1 MGLSIGAV
9 VPNFD
14 YAHFL
19 PDRLASIGAQRRPLS
34 MLVFLDD
41 ASRDASWAAAQP
53 LLDGFP
59 CPVQRHRN
67 PVNSG
72 SVLGQWRDGVARLD
86 TDLVWLAEADDRADP
101 GLTEAL
107 AARLEAEPEAILA
120 FCDSAAIGTDGIRMA
135 DDSQGYYTA
144 FGDDPLAGDLS
155 MPAGEFLARCL
166 CPRNLMVSASAVLWR
181 REVLAAA
188 LAAVEGEDW
197 LCAGDWRVYAEA
209 CSAAADARI
218 AFAGTPLSEHRRHD
232 GSVTGRTPRARH
244 LGEVVAMHALLR
256 RRLGAAPQRE
266 EAMRRH
272 LDDLRHAWQ
281 LVRAGMGGQAGG

>member
-1 MGLSIGAV
+1 MALSIGAV

-14 YAHFL
+14 YARFL
-19 PDRLASIGAQRRPLS
+19 PERLASIGAQSRAPS

-41 ASRDASWAAAQP
+41 ASLDDSWMVAQS
-53 LLDGFP
+53 LLDDFP

-67 PVNSG
+67 AVNSG

-101 GLTEAL
+101 GLMEAL
-107 AARLEAEPEAILA
+107 AERLEAEPEAILA
-120 FCDSAAIGTDGIRMA
+120 FCDSAAIGTDGVRVA

-144 FGDDPLAGDLS
+144 FGDDPLSADMS
-155 MPAGEFLARCL
+155 MPANEFLARCL
-166 CPRNLMVSASAVLWR
+166 CPRNLIVSASAVLWR
-181 REVLAAA
+181 REALVEA
-188 LAAVEGEDW
+188 LAAVEGEGW
-197 LCAGDWRVYAEA
+197 LCAGDWRVYAQA
-209 CSAAADARI
+209 CLAAGARI
-218 AFAGTPLSEHRRHD
+218 VFARTPLSEHRRHS

-244 LGEVVAMHALLR
+244 LGEVVAMHAWLR

-272 LDDLRHAWQ
+272 LGDLRRAWQ
-281 LVRAGMGGQAGG
+281 LVRAEAGGQAGV